1 MRIPLVVACAACA
14 VASASFAQ
22 GVTLPAAERV
32 ELDNGLVLV
41 LVEKREVPLVGVQ
54 VMLRGGAAA
63 DPAGKAGLAEIFA
76 ALLEKGAAERDAA
89 AFANAVAS
97 VGGSLSARAGL
108 EEITISGEFL
118 ARDATLMVE
127 LLADMLQRP
136 HLDSAELEKLRDRRI
151 HLLRA
156 AKDNDPSRLISTY
169 GASFLFGDHPYG
181 TTVGGDETSLAR
193 VTPRDVL
200 AYYDDAVGAD
210 RTVIAVAG
218 DFDAG
223 TMAALLTEAFQAWRR
238 AGSPVAAVPAAA
250 PQDERRVLL
259 VDKPGATQSYFWIGN
274 VGVERGYTRRAELDI
289 ANTLFGGRF
298 TSMLVDELRIKAG
311 LTYGASSSLLRP
323 TMPGS
328 VAIVSFTK
336 TGSTVVAIDLALAL
350 LTRLHAA
357 GFDAEQIASAKNYIL
372 GQFPPRLE
380 TAPRLAAQY
389 AALEAYGLDAGWV
402 NDYADNVSGAS
413 EEAIQAV
420 INDVYPTP
428 DSLVFVII
436 GDAETIRDDIAKYGA
451 VTEMPITAPSFSP
464 TK

>member
-1 MRIPLVVACAACA
+1 MRAPFFVTFVAC
-14 VASASFAQ
+14 VITSASFAQ
-22 GVTLPAAERV
+22 GVTLPVAQRV
-32 ELDNGLVLV
+32 ELENGLVLV
-41 LVEKREVPLVGVQ
+41 LHEKHEVPLVGVQ

-63 DPAGKAGLAEIFA
+63 DPDGKAGLAELFA
-76 ALLEKGAAERDAA
+76 ILLEKGAGERDAA
-89 AFANAVAS
+89 AFADAVAS

-108 EEITISGEFL
+108 EDITISGEFL
-118 ARDATLMVE
+118 ARDTALMVE
-127 LLADMLQRP
+127 LIADMLQRP
-136 HLDSAELEKLRDRRI
+136 RLDSAELEKLRDRRI
-151 HLLRA
+151 ALLRA
-156 AKDNDPSRLISTY
+156 AKDNDIGRLISAY
-169 GASFLFGDHPYG
+169 GTAFLFDVHPYG
-181 TTVGGDETSLAR
+181 APVGGDETSLAR
-193 VTPRDVL
+193 VTPRDML

-210 RTVIAVAG
+210 RTVIAVVG

-223 TMAALLTEAFQAWRR
+223 AMTALITEAFQSWRR

-274 VGVERGYTRRAELDI
+274 VGVGRDYTRRAELDI

-311 LTYGASSSLLRP
+311 LTYSASSSLLRP

-328 VAIVSFTK
+328 VAIISFTK
-336 TGSTVVAIDLALAL
+336 TESTVVAIDLALEL
-350 LTRLHAA
+350 LTRLHTA
-357 GFDAEQIASAKNYIL
+357 GFDADQIASGKNYIL

-380 TAPRLAAQY
+380 TAARLAAQY
-389 AALEAYGLDAGWV
+389 AALEAYGLDDSWV
-402 NDYADNVSGAS
+402 NDYTGNVSRAS
-413 EEAIQAV
+413 EEAIRAV

-436 GDAETIRDDIAKYGA
+436 GDAETIRDDIGKYGA